1 MMKLEKVYIVEIF
14 SCKFEKYPIK
24 MVGEIKHL
32 FHIFVFLD
40 HYIIKFLD
48 QLLTQEAV
56 GEIDT
61 MGFLAQVH
69 APTVTMPRIK
79 AITTGSIPGFVD
91 ILLNFGSKELG
102 KCIY

>member
-1 MMKLEKVYIVEIF
+1 MGEKKSF
-14 SCKFEKYPIK
+14 SYFCR
-24 MVGEIKHL
+24 
-32 FHIFVFLD
+32 LD
-40 HYIIKFLD
+40 HCIIKFLD
-48 QLLTQEAV
+48 QLLTQETV

-102 KCIY
+102 KSIY

>member
-1 MMKLEKVYIVEIF
+1 M
-14 SCKFEKYPIK
+14 
-24 MVGEIKHL
+24 
-32 FHIFVFLD
+32 
-40 HYIIKFLD
+40 D
-48 QLLTQEAV
+48 QLLSQEAV
-56 GEIDT
+56 GEINT

-102 KCIY
+102 KRIHWYVYVMMVGSDRANLNQNLSSVISS

>member
-1 MMKLEKVYIVEIF
+1 MT
-14 SCKFEKYPIK
+14 
-24 MVGEIKHL
+24 GEIKKS
-32 FHIFVFLD
+32 FSYFVFLD

-48 QLLTQEAV
+48 QLLSQEAV

-102 KCIY
+102 KRIH